1 MSDLIVLGTDTD
13 AGKTTFALLWL
24 AFFADR
30 FDYWKPV
37 ESGASDTETVRALLP
52 DASVFAPAC
61 RFSQP
66 LAPPLAARAQ
76 GATVPSAAELAKRRP
91 RPATGRLLIETF
103 GSPYSPLNETD
114 LQVALLH
121 LLVGRRVLVSS
132 SALGAIGRTLQCLTA
147 LESEALRPDA
157 VVLLGARDE
166 FSTPARRASEG
177 FAAEKIRQFGSAIPV
192 FLLQSPKEWTCQ
204 GIQAAA
210 AGQSDVLNELLTL
223 FSDQSAAPT
232 SQEILLASDDQHV
245 WHPYTSLRGGEPPLV
260 CVGADKEYL
269 QLADGRRIIDGIS
282 SWWTILHGHR
292 HPPLMQALRET
303 AAIYDHVHFAGVTHE
318 PAIRLAE
325 AMLATTPWGTP
336 SPPTP
341 LPQGEGRQ
349 VTRPSRDREG
359 AGGLWGDVPGKQE
372 CSPHDAGR
380 VFFSDNGSTA
390 VEVALKMAYQYWCH
404 LDEPQR
410 TRFIGFEH
418 GYHGDTFGA
427 MAISRDPVF
436 FGRFEP
442 LLLQAGIVPLD
453 PDRLDEELQ
462 KHRGQVAAV
471 IVEPL
476 VQGAGGMRLH
486 TPQTLRALYEV
497 TRRHDVLFIAD
508 EVLTGLRFGSPWLS
522 LDHGVTP
529 DLICAAKT
537 LAGGVLPLAATLAS
551 PRIVAAFESDDRR
564 RTFFHGHS
572 FTAHP
577 LACAVALV
585 NWQNLPSREAKL
597 RMEALWCQ
605 QLEPLRDR
613 GTVNTSLTR
622 ERRTINDVRIF
633 GPMAAIE
640 SNAAGGYLA
649 DVAKELRR
657 RCLEKGVLLRPL
669 GNVLYAL
676 PPLETSAESLQQ
688 IADAVRDVAV

>member
-1 MSDLIVLGTDTD
+1 MIVLGTDTD

-24 AFFADR
+24 ALFADR

-37 ESGASDTETVRALLP
+37 ETGTSDTQTVCALLP
-52 DASVFAPAC
+52 AAPVHAPAC
-61 RFSQP
+61 RYAQP

-76 GATVPSAAELAKRRP
+76 GAHVPDAMELLTRRP
-91 RPATGRLLIETF
+91 RPASGHLLIETF
-103 GSPYSPLNETD
+103 GSPLSPLNETE
-114 LQVALLH
+114 LQVALLR
-121 LLVGRRVLVSS
+121 LLTGRRVLVCS
-132 SALGAIGRTLQCLTA
+132 SALGAIGRTLQCLSA

-166 FSTPARRASEG
+166 F
-177 FAAEKIRQFGSAIPV
+177 AAEKIGQFGSAIPV
-192 FLLQSPKEWTCQ
+192 FLLQPPKEWTAQ

-210 AGQSDVLNELLTL
+210 AEQSAVLNGLLAL
-223 FSDQSAAPT
+223 FTDQSAAPN
-232 SQEILLASDDQHV
+232 SQKSLLESDGQRV
-245 WHPYTSLRGGEPPLV
+245 WHPYTPLRGVEPPLV

-269 QLADGRRIIDGIS
+269 QLADGRRVIDGIS

-292 HPPLMQALRET
+292 HPPLMQALRQASAT
-303 AAIYDHVHFAGVTHE
+303 YDHVHFAGLTHE
-318 PAIRLAE
+318 PAVRLAE
-325 AMLATTPWGTP
+325 AMLATTPWGEHSCLP
-336 SPPTP
+336 SPPQP
-341 LPQGEGRQ
+341 L
-349 VTRPSRDREG
+349 
-359 AGGLWGDVPGKQE
+359 GKQE
-372 CSPHDAGR
+372 CLPHGAGR

-390 VEVALKMAYQYWCH
+390 VEVALKMSNQYWCH
-404 LDEPQR
+404 LGEPER
-410 TRFIGFEH
+410 KRFIGFEH

-427 MAISRDPVF
+427 MAVSRDPVF

-442 LLLQAGIVPLD
+442 LLLEADIVPLD
-453 PDRLDEELQ
+453 PERLDDQLQ
-462 KHRGQVAAV
+462 KRRGEVAAV

-537 LAGGVLPLAATLAS
+537 LAGGVLPLAATLAH
-551 PRIVAAFESDDRR
+551 PRIVAAFETDDRR
-564 RTFFHGHS
+564 QTFFHGHS

-577 LACAVALV
+577 LACAVALA

-597 RMEALWCQ
+597 RIETLWRE
-605 QLEPLRDR
+605 QLEPLRAR
-613 GTVNTSLTR
+613 PGVK
-622 ERRTINDVRIF
+622 EARIF

-640 SNAAGGYLA
+640 LDAAGGYLA
-649 DVAKELRR
+649 DAGKELRR
-657 RCLEKGVLLRPL
+657 RCLEKDVLLRPL

-676 PPLETSAESLQQ
+676 PPLQTSAESLEQ
-688 IADAVRDVAV
+688 IADAMKRAVQ